1 METRRLGGSDLDL
14 TVIGLGCWLMGKSEW
29 HDVQDEQSVRAI
41 HAALD
46 GGINWL
52 DTAEVYGSGHSEE
65 LIGRVLAERGREGVL
80 VATKV
85 SAANLTREG
94 VPAALDQSLR
104 RLGTDY
110 VDLYQ
115 IHRPNAEMPIA
126 ETMEAL
132 LQAQQQGKLRHIGV
146 SNFTVAQLQE
156 ALQYGPLVSSQP
168 CYSLFFRYVEKREV
182 AFCAEHKI
190 GILPYSPLAQGLL
203 SGKFTRDWRPPDDDN
218 RRYSLLFAEPAYPV
232 ALEQVEAV
240 RQIGAQ
246 YGKTPAQTAIRW
258 MIQQPGITSAIV
270 GARNEAQVADNL
282 GAAGWELAAED
293 VAALS
298 AAGDKVM
305 ATLPEGDEGTSMW
318 DWS

>member
-1 METRRLGGSDLDL
+1 METRQLGNSDLHL
-14 TVIGLGCWLMGKSEW
+14 TVIGLGCWLMGASEW
-29 HDVQDEQSVRAI
+29 HDVHDEQSVRAI

-52 DTAEVYGSGHSEE
+52 DTAEAYGGGHSEE

-85 SAANLTREG
+85 WTANLTREG
-94 VPAALDQSLR
+94 VPAALEASLR

-115 IHRPNAEMPIA
+115 IHRPSDTVPLA

-132 LQAQQQGKLRHIGV
+132 LQAREQGKLRHIGV
-146 SNFTVAQLQE
+146 SNFTVEQLRE

-168 CYSLFFRYVEKREV
+168 CYSLFFRYIEQREV
-182 AFCAEHKI
+182 AFCREHNI
-190 GILPYSPLAQGLL
+190 GLLPYSPMAQGLL
-203 SGKFTRDWRPPDDDN
+203 SGKFTPDWRPPADDN
-218 RRYSLLFAEPAYPV
+218 RRNNLLFREPTYGV
-232 ALEQVEAV
+232 ALEQVEIV
-240 RQIGAQ
+240 RQIGAK

-270 GARNEAQVADNL
+270 GARHEQQVADNL
-282 GAAGWELAAED
+282 GAAGWELAPED

-305 ATLPEGDEGTSMW
+305 ATLPPGGEEVSMW
-318 DWS
+318 NWG

>member
-1 METRRLGGSDLDL
+1 METRRLGSSDLDL

-29 HDVQDEQSVRAI
+29 HDVHDEESVRAI

-65 LIGRVLAERGREGVL
+65 VIGRVLAERGREGVI

-85 SAANLTREG
+85 WAGNLSREG
-94 VPAALDQSLR
+94 VPAALDRSLQ

-115 IHRPNAEMPIA
+115 IHRPNADIPMA

-132 LQAQQQGKLRHIGV
+132 LKEQQKGKLRHIGV
-146 SNFTVAQLQE
+146 SNFTIEMMQD
-156 ALQYGPLVSSQP
+156 ALQYGPIVSSQP
-168 CYSLFFRYVEKREV
+168 AYSLFFRYIESREV
-182 AFCAEHKI
+182 PFCREHNI

-203 SGKFTRDWRPPDDDN
+203 TGKFTRDWRPANDDN
-218 RRYSLLFAEPAYPV
+218 RRYNLLFQEPAYGV
-232 ALEQVEAV
+232 ALEQVEVV
-240 RQIGAQ
+240 RQIGAK

-258 MIQQPGITSAIV
+258 MVQQPGIASAIV
-270 GARNEAQVADNL
+270 GARNEKQVADNL
-282 GAAGWELAAED
+282 GAADWELSAED
-293 VAALS
+293 VATLT

-305 ATLPEGDEGTSMW
+305 ALLPAGGEEVSMW